1 MFDSK
6 QHTRPSPEVDSK
18 WVQNYKFILYIQLF
32 YQFLVLVF
40 RQSLGFQSQ
49 FLELFFKLNSD
60 CQLRL
65 NTEH

>member
-32 YQFLVLVF
+32 SQFLVLVF
-40 RQSLGFQSQ
+40 RTI
-49 FLELFFKLNSD
+49 FKLNSD